1 MQNFV
6 SFATSMVVAFFR
18 KVLFLLTYLISYVV
32 FLIRRVIVVR
42 IPRFYRFWRMAVMF
56 LSRSMIDRSTSI
68 PDTPS
73 SECQIENWNK
83 VLLLCHSIVLQY
95 VPSNFSLQI
104 QRERARS
111 SMELFQILRKRRP
124 DLRLNPRAVL
134 REQVPILNAADRSK
148 ILDLLDPLDA

>member
-6 SFATSMVVAFFR
+6 SFATNMVVVFFR
-18 KVLFLLTYLISYVV
+18 KVLFLLTFLISYVV

-42 IPRFYRFWRMAVMF
+42 TPRFYRFWRMAVMF

-104 QRERARS
+104 QRERALS
-111 SMELFQILRKRRP
+111 SMALFQILRKRRP

-134 REQVPILNAADRSK
+134 REQDPILNAAERSK
-148 ILDLLDPLDA
+148 ILDLLNPLDV

>member
-6 SFATSMVVAFFR
+6 SFATIMVVAFFR
-18 KVLFLLTYLISYVV
+18 KVLFLLTFLISYVV
-32 FLIRRVIVVR
+32 FLIRRVIVVL

-56 LSRSMIDRSTSI
+56 LSRSMIDRSIST

-73 SECQIENWNK
+73 SECRIENWNK
-83 VLLLCHSIVLQY
+83 VLLLCHFIVLEY
-95 VPSNFSLQI
+95 VPSNFSLRI
-104 QRERARS
+104 QRERALS
-111 SMELFQILRKRRP
+111 SMALFQILRKRRP
-124 DLRLNPRAVL
+124 DLRLNPRVVL

>member
-6 SFATSMVVAFFR
+6 FFATNMVVAFFR

-42 IPRFYRFWRMAVMF
+42 IPRFYRFWRMVVMF

-73 SECQIENWNK
+73 SECPIESWNK

-95 VPSNFSLQI
+95 APSNFSLRI

-124 DLRLNPRAVL
+124 DLRLNPRVVL

>member
-6 SFATSMVVAFFR
+6 SFATNMVVAFFR
-18 KVLFLLTYLISYVV
+18 KVLFLLTFLISYVV

-42 IPRFYRFWRMAVMF
+42 ILRFYRFWRMAVMF